1 MVIYDK
7 VKDACKES
15 NITINSLEDT
25 LGFARGSLYKWN
37 VHIPSVEKIMM
48 VAKELNKPIEYF
60 LSDGSGQA
68 E

>member
-37 VHIPSVEKIMM
+37 AHIPSVEKIMM

-60 LSDGSGQA
+60 LSDEKEVG
-68 E
+68 